1 MATKISLP
9 KYTIHMKY
17 KLTSQQIAS
26 HVGEEIVILNHN
38 KGAYYGLDEVGALVW
53 NNLEGEPKTLEA
65 LCEAVTSEYD
75 IDAETCRG
83 DIELLL
89 EDLISEKLV
98 EVTE

>member
-1 MATKISLP
+1 
-9 KYTIHMKY
+9 MKY

-26 HVGEEIVILNHN
+26 KVGEEIVILNHN

-53 NNLEGEPKTLEA
+53 NNLEESPKSIQD
-65 LCEAVTSEYD
+65 LCEAVQASYE
-75 IDAETCRG
+75 IDEVTCQE

-89 EDLISEKLV
+89 KDLISEKLV